1 MADLQPGSIVTIA
14 ADIMINGVL
23 TFAGGEQVTVQQ
35 VSPNPQMPEYK
46 YTVQS
51 ARNGNWYQ
59 LRDADVM
66 GAPPPQPQQAPQY
79 AQQQYAQP
87 GAPQPGMQP
96 AARAGGGGGELF
108 AMMETSDWMVGI
120 GGIVMFLGAF
130 FYLWGFGYLFPL
142 LGLALAV
149 LVVLDKIAKVDAI
162 ANWPYLAWVYIISG
176 GLTTLLGAI
185 SLLRLFLWLHGLPVS
200 TMWYFT
206 PIIELAASIV
216 ILVGGIMRVREGM

>member
-1 MADLQPGSIVTIA
+1 MADLQPGSIVTVA

-59 LRDADVM
+59 LRDADIM
-66 GAPPPQPQQAPQY
+66 GAPPPQAQAPPPQQAPQY
-79 AQQQYAQP
+79 AQQ
-87 GAPQPGMQP
+87 PGMQP
-96 AARAGGGGGELF
+96 AARAGGGELF
-108 AMMETSDWMVGI
+108 AMMETSDWLVGI

-130 FYLWGFGYLFPL
+130 FYLWGFGFLFPI
-142 LGLALAV
+142 LGLVLAV
-149 LVVLDKIAKVDAI
+149 LVVLDKIAKVQAVSD
-162 ANWPYLAWVYIISG
+162 WPYLAWVYIIAG
-176 GLTTLLGAI
+176 GLTTLLGGI

-216 ILVGGIMRVREGM
+216 VLIGGIMRVREGM